1 VSGPVRLIR
10 GLVDGAGAVLLAAIV
25 LVVLT
30 QVVTRYLLQVSISWP
45 EELARYL
52 LVWLMFLG
60 GAAAGARLQ
69 QINVDMLMSIAPRRI
84 QAVLEVVA
92 TLGSLLAIG
101 ILVWAGRPLFGPAG
115 LTVSPATG
123 IAMRWIYVAMP
134 VGGVLLGLF
143 VLRDVGRVLSRRS
156 SARPDPGGH
165 ERG

>member
-1 VSGPVRLIR
+1 MRLVRS
-10 GLVDGAGAVLLAAIV
+10 LVDGAGAVLLAAVV

-30 QVVTRYLLQVSISWP
+30 QVVTRYLLHISISWP

-69 QINVDMLMSIAPRRI
+69 QISVDMLTTMAPRRV
-84 QAVLEVVA
+84 QVVLGVIG
-92 TLGSLLAIG
+92 TLGSLLALG

-123 IAMRWIYVAMP
+123 IEMRWVYAALP

-143 VLRDVGRVLSRRS
+143 VLRDVGRLLRRQPPAS
-156 SARPDPGGH
+156 LDFDGDGH
-165 ERG
+165 G